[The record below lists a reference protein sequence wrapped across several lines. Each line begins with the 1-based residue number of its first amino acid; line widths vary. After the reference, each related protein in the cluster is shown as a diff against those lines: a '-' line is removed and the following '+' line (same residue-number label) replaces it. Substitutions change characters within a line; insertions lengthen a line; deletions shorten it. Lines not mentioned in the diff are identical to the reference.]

1 MILLECSKCAQQLT
15 FKPYMCE
22 ICSCFTL
29 NNPLWRSLE
38 RIAVRGKAS
47 VLKKVAAH
55 CYEEVFSNEISKS
68 RPLRASVLLS
78 KCMKTSAVYEVMELG
93 RSGLVQMVNSMRN

>member
-1 MILLECSKCAQQLT
+1 MILLECSERAQQQT

-55 CYEEVFSNEISKS
+55 CFEEVISDEYQNEERSDQDQRCCFVKRHQQYIFRPVNEI
-68 RPLRASVLLS
+68 
-78 KCMKTSAVYEVMELG
+78 MEL
-93 RSGLVQMVNSMRN
+93 